1 VTTLLIT
8 YVILGLLLAV
18 MSIPLL
24 LDKVPPNPWYG
35 FRVPSTLS
43 DETRWYKANRYIA
56 RGLLATGIITVVGAL
71 ALYVF
76 APGLSVDA
84 YAWLVLAVFGAPM
97 LVTVVAGFRY
107 LRRLKHE

>member
-1 VTTLLIT
+1 MTSLLIM
-8 YVILGLLLAV
+8 YVVFGLLLV
-18 MSIPLL
+18 GLSIPML

-43 DETRWYKANRYIA
+43 DERLWYKANRYIA
-56 RGLLATGIITVVGAL
+56 RGLLATGIITVAGAL

-107 LRRLKHE
+107 LRRLKQ

>member
-1 VTTLLIT
+1 MTRLLIM
-8 YVILGLLLAV
+8 YVVFGLLLVAL
-18 MSIPLL
+18 SIPML

-43 DETRWYKANRYIA
+43 DEKLWYKANRYIA

-71 ALYVF
+71 ALYLLM
-76 APGLSVDA
+76 PGLPVDT

-97 LVTVVAGFRY
+97 IVTVVAGFRY
-107 LRRLKHE
+107 LRRLKP